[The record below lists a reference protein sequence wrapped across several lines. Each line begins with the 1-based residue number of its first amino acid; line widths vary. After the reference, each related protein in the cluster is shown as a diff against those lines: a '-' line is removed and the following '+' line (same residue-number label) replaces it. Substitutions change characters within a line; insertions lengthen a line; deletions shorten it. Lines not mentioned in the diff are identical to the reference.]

1 MCVKAQHHSMFNVY
15 CRTNLYKI
23 AIIVVCRFLRG
34 TVLFVLGYSAIIYY
48 VQYSLDPTCTLLATP
63 CNAAVLLVLGVLALQ
78 RVDTSIIYH
87 MVRGQSILKLYVIFN
102 MLDIF
107 ERLLT
112 SVGQDTLDSLYWL
125 AVDRFCGEPGRRR
138 RKRDAVN
145 LVLHF
150 VISNVYVCILFI
162 AKYGNDELYGRSSV

>member
-1 MCVKAQHHSMFNVY
+1 MFIGPYMHFTCHS
-15 CRTNLYKI
+15 
-23 AIIVVCRFLRG
+23 
-34 TVLFVLGYSAIIYY
+34 
-48 VQYSLDPTCTLLATP
+48 
-63 CNAAVLLVLGVLALQ
+63 NAAILLVLGILALQ

-162 AKYGNDELYGRSSV
+162 TKYGNDEHCGIRSALGLGESSL

>member
-1 MCVKAQHHSMFNVY
+1 MQCPPLDCYHLLTTLNCWLHTQPTY
-15 CRTNLYKI
+15 C
-23 AIIVVCRFLRG
+23 
-34 TVLFVLGYSAIIYY
+34 S
-48 VQYSLDPTCTLLATP
+48 
-63 CNAAVLLVLGVLALQ
+63 NAAILLVLGILALQ

-87 MVRGQSILKLYVIFN
+87 MVRGQSILKLYVIYN

-125 AVDRFCGEPGRRR
+125 AVDRFCNEPGRRR

-150 VISNVYVCILFI
+150 VISNIYVCIFFR
-162 AKYGNDELYGRSSV
+162 ANCGHGWHSGSGSVSGIEECSWRKD

>member
-1 MCVKAQHHSMFNVY
+1 MPTLAVQ
-15 CRTNLYKI
+15 L
-23 AIIVVCRFLRG
+23 
-34 TVLFVLGYSAIIYY
+34 TVQCCTGWLIMLLLLHYFVDSYNIFH
-48 VQYSLDPTCTLLATP
+48 DHLLAIP
-63 CNAAVLLVLGVLALQ
+63 CTAVLLVLGILALQ

-112 SVGQDTLDSLYWL
+112 SVGRDTLDSLYWL
-125 AVDRFCGEPGRRR
+125 AVVRFCGEPGRRK

-150 VISNVYVCILFI
+150 VISNMYVCILFNSMYVHG
-162 AKYGNDELYGRSSV
+162 KCPSSKSGML